1 MGIPGKTSS
10 GKTFHPRQM
19 GAGAKSI
26 PQKYSRFPQTSI
38 YSPKFFRTTENFCFA
53 SEPQSILW
61 KTTLLQLNLS
71 NKMGLDTQSVSSNI
85 NGVLFGCLLTYTR
98 TNRGKENFQNF
109 MKICLLVC
117 LNSTQQSI
125 VTEPFQERV
134 SDESDSVKWT
144 EPSLQWG
151 SVHVQVRVTYLK
163 ASWNSQKGAKGY
175 DMLLVLFLEKVYDNS
190 LASLTNFQKVI
201 WGTRPD

>member
-10 GKTFHPRQM
+10 GKAFHPRQM

-26 PQKYSRFPQTSI
+26 PQKYSRFTQTSI
-38 YSPKFFRTTENFCFA
+38 CSPKFFRTTENFCFA

-71 NKMGLDTQSVSSNI
+71 NKMGLDTQSVSANI
-85 NGVLFGCLLTYTR
+85 NGVLFGCLLTYIIQEQTGAKK
-98 TNRGKENFQNF
+98 TV
-109 MKICLLVC
+109 KILSKMFACV
-117 LNSTQQSI
+117 SQQSI

-134 SDESDSVKWT
+134 SDESDSVEWT

-151 SVHVQVRVTYLK
+151 SVHVQVRVTYLRE
-163 ASWNSQKGAKGY
+163 SWNSQKAEKGY
-175 DMLLVLFLEKVYDNS
+175 NMLVLLLEKVYDM
-190 LASLTNFQKVI
+190 
-201 WGTRPD
+201 